1 MPWRLDKAFLRGD
14 LDTGCKQGR
23 RVVEARPK
31 LRWWR
36 RCRDGRELGNS
47 RKHPRRRQS
56 SRPREGQV
64 ICDIYDLPFAAPPF
78 EVRRTKY
85 ATDQQTY
92 LDVANVNC
100 AIFPTA
106 DGQIARIEAAL
117 KDLADAPVE
126 TRSCPQVRPQ
136 PLTVKRLIGTA
147 KKHGLRLYPDARCIE
162 PGVVAQASARV
173 PYDLAQVSNPAFYD
187 QGDVTCLLRKSAV
200 PSAEKIKTI
209 TLSFGKRFDYLNVSC
224 KVEPN
229 LGQEAV
235 QIGRMRATFE
245 DLAQTP

>member
-1 MPWRLDKAFLRGD
+1 MIRVANKAGVSLKRDPNCDGGD
-14 LDTGCKQGR
+14 VVAMAGNWVIAANIPDDGKAVGR
-23 RVVEARPK
+23 K
-31 LRWWR
+31 
-36 RCRDGRELGNS
+36 
-47 RKHPRRRQS
+47 
-56 SRPREGQV
+56 GQV

-106 DGQIARIEAAL
+106 DGQIARLEAAL

-200 PSAEKIKTI
+200 PSAEKIKTT
-209 TLSFGKRFDYLNVSC
+209 TLSVGKRFDYLNVSC